1 MTEPSEVAAQM
12 VCCLQGGRPGAK
24 PLLKCTA
31 GHICAEAYSSAPD
44 HMGPADHALTGAHMT
59 SGRTSLHLTVQ
70 SDACLLDVQFG
81 VLQGLKQKRS
91 NVALLDSLLGET
103 TTVSSS
109 KWRLLCCLSA
119 YTIEGQY
126 HSFVSPYFLNLLLC
140 LASSQ
145 GAASL

>member
-1 MTEPSEVAAQM
+1 MEPSEVAAQM
-12 VCCLQGGRPGAK
+12 VCCLQGVTPGAK

-44 HMGPADHALTGAHMT
+44 HMGPADHALTGAHIT

-81 VLQGLKQKRS
+81 VLQGLKQMRP

-109 KWRLLCCLSA
+109 KCPGGFPILCQPTLLKESINHLSVH
-119 YTIEGQY
+119 I
-126 HSFVSPYFLNLLLC
+126 S
-140 LASSQ
+140 
-145 GAASL
+145 